1 MAVMNRE
8 YHKYTEWED
17 FKNGMYDTDNGNY
30 NELLSDAILL
40 LSDEKSF
47 YETAL
52 KVIESWVV
60 STKENLTNINSN
72 RRAWIG
78 QASCCFAYGVPEII
92 TRDAWALLTDVQRY
106 NANKVA
112 DKIISIYENKNRK
125 IYSRMGKEML

>member
-1 MAVMNRE
+1 MNRV

-30 NELLSDAILL
+30 NELLNDAVLL
-40 LSDEKSF
+40 LSNDNLF

-52 KVIESWVV
+52 KVIESWVI

-78 QASCCFAYGVPEII
+78 QASCCYAYGVSETI
-92 TRDAWALLTDVQRY
+92 TRDAWALLTDLQRY

-125 IYSRMGKEML
+125 IHSRMGKEML

>member
-1 MAVMNRE
+1 MNRV

-17 FKNGMYDTDNGNY
+17 FKNGMYDSDCGNY
-30 NELLSDAILL
+30 NELLNDAILL
-40 LSDEKSF
+40 LSNSNLF

-52 KVIESWVV
+52 KVIEQWIV
-60 STKENLTNINSN
+60 STKENLTNLNSN

-78 QASCCFAYGVPEII
+78 QASCCMAYGVPESI
-92 TRDAWALLTDVQRY
+92 TRDAWAILTDVQRY

-125 IYSRMGKEML
+125 IHSRMGNEML

>member
-1 MAVMNRE
+1 MNRV

-17 FKNGMYDTDNGNY
+17 FKNGMYDADNGNY
-30 NELLSDAILL
+30 NELLNDAVLL
-40 LSDEKSF
+40 LSNDNLF

-52 KVIESWVV
+52 KVIESWVI

-78 QASCCFAYGVPEII
+78 QASCCYAYGVTEAI
-92 TRDAWALLTDVQRY
+92 TRDAWALLTDIQRY

-125 IYSRMGKEML
+125 IHSRMGKEML